1 MNSEDNLGV
10 SLINEELE
18 NDSGAEETISQST
31 GKKSYRDLY
40 VNVVTNPN
48 NLTLTD
54 DYTFNPEIDQS
65 LFVIGIPDFYEN
77 YVIDGQ
83 GHTIDGANSARFF
96 MVSGTNVTLKNIN
109 FINGNS
115 SLGGTVHF
123 SKSGTIDNCT
133 FSNNYANLS
142 DVVSF
147 DDCGYLF
154 NSEFNNNSAYN
165 GTTVFLYGG
174 VIDNCYFLENKGT
187 RGGAVR
193 FNSKGNLSNS
203 IFVHNY
209 AERGG
214 AIFNTINGIS
224 IDNCRFESNSAKRG
238 GAIFSD
244 ADHIFINNSDFFQ
257 NNADNG
263 GAVELNDGTIINS
276 NFNLNDAGISGGAV
290 YSNYYV
296 LIDGC
301 TFEDQFAGDGGVLY
315 CLNSGLVQNSLF
327 EHNIA
332 FNNGGSIFFTS
343 FGEVYS
349 NNFTDNKAMFELG
362 NSIYCNNKLFSKL
375 SKSNTYSSQ
384 NSIYCN
390 NKLFAKNNFY
400 DNETNAIFSNRT
412 YDFKAVHVD
421 GNAAA
426 SGDGSFRHPWESLLL
441 AIENCNADEAVFMHS
456 GTYSGPAYS
465 SLNIEKY
472 VNIFADG
479 EVVIDGNHTTIF
491 YIHKGANIEGI
502 TFKNAYT
509 EVYGGAL
516 WVMSDAET
524 VLNNCKFIDNQARF
538 NGGAIFCEGYLE
550 VNDCFFS
557 NNRQSMQDPGGADS
571 STWGGGAITGTYPLS
586 MLFIKNT
593 VFENNYAAENGGAI
607 QAGALAYIDNTF
619 DKNHKDFECTTG
631 RSISLH

>member
-48 NLTLTD
+48 NLTLTG

-209 AERGG
+209 AG
-214 AIFNTINGIS
+214 
-224 IDNCRFESNSAKRG
+224 
-238 GAIFSD
+238 
-244 ADHIFINNSDFFQ
+244 
-257 NNADNG
+257 
-263 GAVELNDGTIINS
+263 VEEL
-276 NFNLNDAGISGGAV
+276 F
-290 YSNYYV
+290 
-296 LIDGC
+296 LI
-301 TFEDQFAGDGGVLY
+301 Q
-315 CLNSGLVQNSLF
+315 S
-327 EHNIA
+327 
-332 FNNGGSIFFTS
+332 
-343 FGEVYS
+343 
-349 NNFTDNKAMFELG
+349 M
-362 NSIYCNNKLFSKL
+362 
-375 SKSNTYSSQ
+375 
-384 NSIYCN
+384 
-390 NKLFAKNNFY
+390 
-400 DNETNAIFSNRT
+400 
-412 YDFKAVHVD
+412 
-421 GNAAA
+421 
-426 SGDGSFRHPWESLLL
+426 ESLLT
-441 AIENCNADEAVFMHS
+441 IV
-456 GTYSGPAYS
+456 G
-465 SLNIEKY
+465 LNPILQNVEGQFL
-472 VNIFADG
+472 VMP
-479 EVVIDGNHTTIF
+479 TTF
-491 YIHKGANIEGI
+491 
-502 TFKNAYT
+502 
-509 EVYGGAL
+509 L
-516 WVMSDAET
+516 
-524 VLNNCKFIDNQARF
+524 
-538 NGGAIFCEGYLE
+538 
-550 VNDCFFS
+550 
-557 NNRQSMQDPGGADS
+557 
-571 STWGGGAITGTYPLS
+571 
-586 MLFIKNT
+586 
-593 VFENNYAAENGGAI
+593 
-607 QAGALAYIDNTF
+607 
-619 DKNHKDFECTTG
+619 
-631 RSISLH
+631 